1 MGMGFD
7 DDLKRGLRRVAAELE
22 TGNEPLRPARSDAR
36 RGVRMRPAAAG
47 LGMAASIAATVALF
61 AQLLPSTQPGG
72 AVRPGAASSTPSES
86 QPDPTP
92 TGAPT
97 GDPTGD
103 PTGAPTGDPAGAPEE
118 SPPPTPIEAPGGNTA
133 PQSNC
138 GPAPAVFDAYSQF
151 RVTLDVSPASASRGE
166 PFTFRV
172 RLTND
177 GPDSTYEEGN
187 PRAEVFVYD
196 RQGRVVWVSSSG
208 MAYTMELRTG
218 TYRQGETAEVTETWR
233 QDGCANEEGSRPA
246 IGPGSYTARAR
257 WNGNRGGWSQPVSLE
272 IR

>member
-7 DDLKRGLRRVAAELE
+7 EDLKRGLRRAAAELE
-22 TGNEPLRPARSDAR
+22 AGNEPLRPARADAR

-61 AQLLPSTQPGG
+61 AQLLPSTEPGG
-72 AVRPGAASSTPSES
+72 VVRPSASDAVASSPQQTDRPPSPAADPVSPQPSASPVES
-86 QPDPTP
+86 AGPPIEVTEQP
-92 TGAPT
+92 
-97 GDPTGD
+97 
-103 PTGAPTGDPAGAPEE
+103 APE
-118 SPPPTPIEAPGGNTA
+118 P
-133 PQSNC
+133 NC
-138 GPAPAVFDAYSQF
+138 GPAPAVFEAYSQF
-151 RVTLDVSPASASRGE
+151 RVALDVSPAWASSGE

-172 RLTND
+172 RLTNE
-177 GPDSTYEEGN
+177 GPDATYEEGN

-196 RQGRVVWVSSSG
+196 HRGRVVWVSSSG

-218 TYRQGETAEVTETWR
+218 TYRQGETAEVTQTWQ
-233 QDGCANEEGSRPA
+233 QDGCDNGDGSRPA

-257 WNGNRGGWSQPVSLE
+257 WNGNRGGWSQPLSLE

>member
-7 DDLKRGLRRVAAELE
+7 EDLKRGLRRAAAELE
-22 TGNEPLRPARSDAR
+22 TGNEPLRPARADAR

-61 AQLLPSTQPGG
+61 AQLLPSNEPGG
-72 AVRPGAASSTPSES
+72 AVRPSAASHTPSEH

-92 TGAPT
+92 TEGPT
-97 GDPTGD
+97 QA
-103 PTGAPTGDPAGAPEE
+103 PTGAPTGEPES
-118 SPPPTPIEAPGGNTA
+118 SPPPTATVPPHDATPD
-133 PQSNC
+133 PNC

-151 RVTLDVSPASASRGE
+151 SVTLDVSPASASPGR

-172 RLTND
+172 RLTNHGSD
-177 GPDSTYEEGN
+177 ATYEEGN

-196 RQGRVVWVSSSG
+196 HRGRVVWVSSSG
-208 MAYTMELRTG
+208 MTYTLELRTG
-218 TYRQGETAEVTETWR
+218 TYRQGESAEVTQTWQ
-233 QDGCANEEGSRPA
+233 QDGCASDDGSRPA

-257 WNGNRGGWSQPVSLE
+257 WNGNRGGWSPPVSLE